1 MSLRLKLS
9 VMIIVLGFLLTALI
23 VLFSYRLSENFF
35 RKRVIKELSTKAGE
49 IEFLIT
55 SLPHWEYDELK
66 KYSEIS
72 GVRLTLIQ
80 SDGTVIFESN
90 VPESELK
97 YIENH
102 LDRPEVKLAIATGEG
117 VEQRFSTTLNKS
129 MLYYAKRYD
138 VSADKN
144 KQNKNLAVIRVSMP
158 ISDLEE
164 KLIWFKSRIFIF
176 GAGIVLVMIIASIL
190 LSRNFTNP
198 VSEILNVV
206 EKVKSGKLHY
216 RIEIKQ
222 RNELGK
228 LAESINNM
236 IDKLNEDIVKLQK
249 LEMVR
254 RQFLGNV
261 SHELRTPIFALQS
274 AIETLLNGAIDDKNV
289 NRDFLKKALNNAQ
302 RLDRLLSDLIDISRI
317 ESGEM
322 KMNFVD
328 FNLNEFLNE
337 VTNDFSDEAKLNEI
351 SLALSPVDENIIV
364 IGDRERLK
372 QVMANLL
379 SNAIKN
385 TPQGG
390 SVSVYTQVENSL
402 VHIFVK
408 DTGCGI
414 PPQHLDRIFERFYR
428 IDENRS
434 RKVGGT
440 GLGLAIVK
448 HIVEAH
454 QSKVRVESEVN
465 KGSIFSFSLKIFER
479 S

>member
-1 MSLRLKLS
+1 MSLRFKLS
-9 VMIIVLGFLLTALI
+9 IMIIVIGSLLTALI
-23 VLFSYRLSENFF
+23 ILFSYRLSENFF
-35 RKRVIKELSTKAGE
+35 RKRVIKELSTQASE
-49 IEFLIT
+49 IEFFI
-55 SLPHWEYDELK
+55 SKLPQLKYDELK

-72 GVRLTLIQ
+72 GLRITLIQ
-80 SDGTVIFESN
+80 NDGKVIFESN
-90 VPESELK
+90 VPESEIK

-102 LDRPEVKLAIATGEG
+102 LDRPEVKMAITNGEG
-117 VEQRFSTTLNKS
+117 IEQRFSTTLNQS
-129 MLYYAKRYD
+129 MLYYAKRYNQTINED
-138 VSADKN
+138 NLSN
-144 KQNKNLAVIRVSMP
+144 NLAVIRISMP

-164 KLIWFKSRIFIF
+164 KLIWFKSRILIF
-176 GAGIVLVMIIASIL
+176 GGGIIILMIMASIL
-190 LSRNFTNP
+190 LSKSFTNP
-198 VSEILNVV
+198 ITEILNVV

-216 RIEIKQ
+216 RIEIEQK
-222 RNELGK
+222 NELGK
-228 LAESINNM
+228 LAESINSM

-289 NRDFLKKALNNAQ
+289 NREFLNKALNNAQ

-322 KMNFVD
+322 KMNFIS
-328 FNLNEFLNE
+328 FNLSEFLDE
-337 VTNDFSDEAKLNEI
+337 IVSDYSDEAKLNEI
-351 SLALSPVDENIIV
+351 SLSLDPVEKNLTV

-385 TPQGG
+385 TPKSG
-390 SVSVYTQVENSL
+390 SVRVYTEIENNS

-414 PPQHLDRIFERFYR
+414 PAQHIDRIFERFYR

-454 QSKVRVESEVN
+454 QSKVRVVSEVN
-465 KGSIFSFSLKIFER
+465 KGSTFSFSLKL
-479 S
+479 SD